1 MSQYYGDIQLGDT
14 VQWLFTTVDGSGVPT
29 ILTGSPTA
37 TAYTDGGV
45 TQSATGVTLTANF
58 DGVTGLNLMVV
69 VASSGNGFA
78 AGENIEIVL
87 DAGTVDSNTVVGYA
101 VGSFSVENRSNLR
114 PTTVGNNEVD
124 VTATGAVGID
134 WANVESQGTAVD
146 LSGTDIQLVDTAT
159 TVTGGATSAAQT
171 TAQNDLDTITGT
183 AGALIDD
190 GTGAGQIALT
200 AGAIDNVTLV
210 ATTTVSTDAEAD
222 IAALNDVAATDIV
235 SAGAITTLAGAVVN
249 VDLVDTTTVSTDAEA
264 DIAALNDVAATDIV
278 SAGAI
283 TTLSGAIVNVD
294 LVDVSTA
301 VTNDVGITQA
311 AADKVWG
318 TTVRVVSAATNIT
331 STGTTTFTQ
340 TGDSFVRL
348 GAPAGASVSAD
359 ILEVEAQTRKI
370 KKNEAF
376 SDLTFLMV
384 DSTTKDPKTGLT
396 ITEEVSKDGGSFAAA
411 TGTAAEIANGIY
423 QMDASMA
430 DMNADILIFRFSS
443 TGADDTFVTIVT
455 KP

>member
-1 MSQYYGDIQLGDT
+1 MSENHGDIQLGDT
-14 VQWLFTTVDGSGVPT
+14 IQWLFTTVDGSGVPT

-37 TAYTDGGV
+37 TAYTDGGT

-134 WANVESQGTAVD
+134 WANVENQGTTVD
-146 LSGTDIQLVDTAT
+146 LSATDIQLVDTAN

-235 SAGAITTLAGAVVN
+235 SAGAITTL
-249 VDLVDTTTVSTDAEA
+249 
-264 DIAALNDVAATDIV
+264 
-278 SAGAI
+278 
-283 TTLSGAIVNVD
+283 SGAIVNVD
-294 LVDVSTA
+294 LVDTLTTY
-301 VTNDVGITQA
+301 TNDTPQG
-311 AADKVWG
+311 
-318 TTVRVVSAATNIT
+318 
-331 STGTTTFTQ
+331 
-340 TGDSFVRL
+340 GDNFARL

-376 SDLTFLMV
+376 SDLIFLMV
-384 DSTTKDPKTGLT
+384 DSTTKDPATGLT
-396 ITEEVSKDGGSFAAA
+396 ITEEVSQDGGAFAAA
-411 TGTAAEIANGIY
+411 AGTAAEISDGIY
-423 QMDASMA
+423 QMDATAA
-430 DMNADILIFRFSS
+430 DMDADTLTFRFFA